1 VVGQASLRLVVDLG
15 EVARQAAEGSL
26 DVHSRTAETVVEI
39 EMAKSGV
46 EVVAVHQG
54 YDAPAKPD
62 AFGIAGWSV
71 DGMGRFGEFVGL
83 ALGVLGGVGGCA
95 RFGLVLC
102 AGFAA
107 LGQGVPKRAACDTE
121 QKDKPGN
128 CEMAQDRK
136 FWLKHPST
144 HRFPDFSCL
153 PTNPMGRHR

>member
-1 VVGQASLRLVVDLG
+1 MVGQASLHLVVDLG
-15 EVARQAAEGSL
+15 EVAGQTTEGRL
-26 DVHSRTAETVVEI
+26 DVPTRTAETVVEI

-54 YDAPAKPD
+54 HDAPAKPD
-62 AFGIAGWSV
+62 AFGIAGWAV
-71 DGMGRFGEFVGL
+71 DGVGGFGEFVGL
-83 ALGVLGGVGGCA
+83 ALAVLGGVGCA
-95 RFGLVLC
+95 LFGLVLG

-107 LGQGVPKRAACDTE
+107 LGQGVPKRAASDTE

-153 PTNPMGRHR
+153 PANPQGRHR